1 MGLASSQR
9 PTKSSTGSYPYKRKM
24 VKLNSKC
31 ARIQDNRIKLR
42 SSDCERLK
50 RTNKKSWVSNGTIEV
65 LNQRNEAKKL
75 FKQNPTQQR
84 AEHFLPKRQ
93 NSIFRRQT

>member
-1 MGLASSQR
+1 MGLALSQR
-9 PTKSSTGSYPYKRKM
+9 PTKSSTGPYPYKRKM

-50 RTNKKSWVSNGTIEV
+50 QTNKKSWVSNGTIKV

-75 FKQNPTQQR
+75 FKQKPDST
-84 AEHFLPKRQ
+84 K
-93 NSIFRRQT
+93 S